1 MAIVE
6 GKSRKAGFFKKISE
20 EISTKKIKLLTM
32 EINHFVEKSDD
43 DLEVRFDVITVIQ
56 KDEKIEV
63 EHFENTFY
71 YF

>member
-1 MAIVE
+1 
-6 GKSRKAGFFKKISE
+6 
-20 EISTKKIKLLTM
+20 M